1 MKEKEPALSKKIY
14 MYVWSKI
21 ITKFQNTEMNE
32 TRGVN
37 YTFGVT
43 ILKR

>member
-32 TRGVN
+32 TRV
-37 YTFGVT
+37 
-43 ILKR
+43 